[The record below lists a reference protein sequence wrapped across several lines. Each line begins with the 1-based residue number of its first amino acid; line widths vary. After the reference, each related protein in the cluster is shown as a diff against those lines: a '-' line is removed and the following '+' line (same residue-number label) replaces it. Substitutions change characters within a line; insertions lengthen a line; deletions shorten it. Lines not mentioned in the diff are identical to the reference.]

1 MGNNNYNDQLGC
13 YYKIR
18 EILNTDVIDNDN
30 IIAITNDPTLVGKKI
45 KDGNVKYFY
54 IKTSDSFET
63 IQNYLLNKTLPDLE
77 TATKIAEIFNV
88 SLDYLFL
95 NELGIDADDYITY
108 EDIDKD
114 TYEKL
119 HSLYKKAD
127 KNTLMYAEAFMDF
140 LLTQNKTSK

>member
-1 MGNNNYNDQLGC
+1 MKFGDKLRVLIEKKD
-13 YYKIR
+13 KINIWDR
-18 EILNTDVIDNDN
+18 ETDTSKS
-30 IIAITNDPTLVGKKI
+30 IAYSQTALARDIGKTN
-45 KDGNVKYFY
+45 
-54 IKTSDSFET
+54 ET

-77 TATKIAEIFNV
+77 TATKIAKIFNV

-95 NELGIDADDYITY
+95 DELGIDDNDYITY

-119 HSLYKKAD
+119 HSLYKNAD
-127 KNTLMYAEAFMDF
+127 KNTLMYAEAFVDF

>member
-1 MGNNNYNDQLGC
+1 MKFGDKLRVLIEKKD
-13 YYKIR
+13 KINIWDR
-18 EILNTDVIDNDN
+18 ETDTSKS
-30 IIAITNDPTLVGKKI
+30 IAYSQTALARDIGKTN
-45 KDGNVKYFY
+45 
-54 IKTSDSFET
+54 ET

>member
-1 MGNNNYNDQLGC
+1 MKFGDKLRTLIEKKG
-13 YYKIR
+13 KIISWNM
-18 EILNTDVIDNDN
+18 ELNTTKSVLYSQTALAEDIGK
-30 IIAITNDPTLVGKKI
+30 TND
-45 KDGNVKYFY
+45 
-54 IKTSDSFET
+54 T

-77 TATKIAEIFNV
+77 TATKIAKIFNV

-95 NELGIDADDYITY
+95 DELGIDDNDYITY

-119 HSLYKKAD
+119 HSLYKNAD

-140 LLTQNKTSK
+140 LLTQNKTTK

>member
-1 MGNNNYNDQLGC
+1 MKFGDKLRVLIEKKD
-13 YYKIR
+13 KINSWDR
-18 EILNTDVIDNDN
+18 ETDTSKS
-30 IIAITNDPTLVGKKI
+30 IAYSQTALARDIGKTN
-45 KDGNVKYFY
+45 
-54 IKTSDSFET
+54 ET

-77 TATKIAEIFNV
+77 TATKIAKIFNV

-95 NELGIDADDYITY
+95 DELGIDDSDYITY

>member
-1 MGNNNYNDQLGC
+1 MKFGDKLRTLIEKKG
-13 YYKIR
+13 KIISWNI
-18 EILNTDVIDNDN
+18 ELNTTKSVSYSQTALAEDIGK
-30 IIAITNDPTLVGKKI
+30 TN
-45 KDGNVKYFY
+45 
-54 IKTSDSFET
+54 ET

-77 TATKIAEIFNV
+77 TATKIAKIFNV

-95 NELGIDADDYITY
+95 DELGIDDNDYITY

-119 HSLYKKAD
+119 HSLYKNAD

-140 LLTQNKTSK
+140 LLTQNKTTK

>member
-1 MGNNNYNDQLGC
+1 MKFGDKLRVLIEKKD
-13 YYKIR
+13 KINIWDR
-18 EILNTDVIDNDN
+18 ETDTSKS
-30 IIAITNDPTLVGKKI
+30 IAYSQTALARDIGKTN
-45 KDGNVKYFY
+45 
-54 IKTSDSFET
+54 ET

-77 TATKIAEIFNV
+77 TATKIAKIFNV

-95 NELGIDADDYITY
+95 DELGIDDNDYITY

-119 HSLYKKAD
+119 HSLYKNAD

-140 LLTQNKTSK
+140 LLTQNKTTK

>member
-1 MGNNNYNDQLGC
+1 MKFGDKLRTLIEKKG
-13 YYKIR
+13 KIISWNM
-18 EILNTDVIDNDN
+18 ELNTTKSVSYSQTALAEDIGK
-30 IIAITNDPTLVGKKI
+30 TND
-45 KDGNVKYFY
+45 
-54 IKTSDSFET
+54 T

-77 TATKIAEIFNV
+77 TATKIAKIFNV

-95 NELGIDADDYITY
+95 DELGIDDNDYITY

>member
-1 MGNNNYNDQLGC
+1 MKFGDKLRVLIEKKD
-13 YYKIR
+13 KINIWDR
-18 EILNTDVIDNDN
+18 ETDTSKS
-30 IIAITNDPTLVGKKI
+30 IAYSQTALARDIGKTN
-45 KDGNVKYFY
+45 
-54 IKTSDSFET
+54 ET

-119 HSLYKKAD
+119 HSLYKKAA

>member
-1 MGNNNYNDQLGC
+1 MKFGDKLRVLIEKKD
-13 YYKIR
+13 KINIWDR
-18 EILNTDVIDNDN
+18 ETDTSKS
-30 IIAITNDPTLVGKKI
+30 IAYSQTALARDIGKTN
-45 KDGNVKYFY
+45 
-54 IKTSDSFET
+54 ET

-77 TATKIAEIFNV
+77 TATKIAKIFNV

-95 NELGIDADDYITY
+95 DELGIDDNDYITY